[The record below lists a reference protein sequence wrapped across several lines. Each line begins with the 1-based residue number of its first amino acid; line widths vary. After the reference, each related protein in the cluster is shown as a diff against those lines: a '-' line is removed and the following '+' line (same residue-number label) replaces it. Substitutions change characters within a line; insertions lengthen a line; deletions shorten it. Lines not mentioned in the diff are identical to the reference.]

1 MSLRP
6 GTVPVSLVTGAE
18 TSLAAPIAL
27 VAVGDVSPAPDW
39 GSEAPGAEGESEGD
53 GLASTVRPSDIDIDI
68 ESMNGVWDCSAA
80 PAVEGGED
88 GSDTGDCISVVEAS
102 GEEGMVATLTTVV
115 AWTWTIVVGAMDNAV
130 ETITLVWTWTCV

>member
-27 VAVGDVSPAPDW
+27 VAVGDVSPEPDSR
-39 GSEAPGAEGESEGD
+39 SEVPAAEAEGDAD
-53 GLASTVRPSDIDIDI
+53 GLASTVRPSDIDI

-115 AWTWTIVVGAMDNAV
+115 AWTWTMVVGAIDSAV
-130 ETITLVWTWTCV
+130 ETMTLVWTWTCV